1 MQDTEF
7 VKRTLEFS
15 CLTLDLPCMIQM
27 MVMGRPEEILCPHT
41 AAEMAGPHWCP
52 HSRRLSL
59 DTEEEV
65 DIYNI
70 YNIYNICT

>member
-1 MQDTEF
+1 M
-7 VKRTLEFS
+7 
-15 CLTLDLPCMIQM
+15 TLDLPCMIQM
-27 MVMGRPEEILCPHT
+27 MVMGRPEEILCPPT

-52 HSRRLSL
+52 HSRPLSL

-70 YNIYNICT
+70 YNIYNIYT